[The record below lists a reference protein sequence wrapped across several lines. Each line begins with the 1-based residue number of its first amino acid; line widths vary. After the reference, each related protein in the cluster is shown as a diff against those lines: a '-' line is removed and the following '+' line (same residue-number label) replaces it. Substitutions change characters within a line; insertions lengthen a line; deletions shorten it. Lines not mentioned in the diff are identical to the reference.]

1 MFRILIFTAANF
13 GILLVMGIVFQII
26 GLDIFLIQTSAGFNT
41 TGVMAFA
48 ACFGFGGAF
57 VSLALSKFMAKRGM
71 RVQIIESPSNQT
83 ERWLVETSGFFLLW
97 RLCLYGAT
105 VCGWVWMRRR
115 LLARESGMEA
125 RRRLLRAEVA
135 GVVGIVALEASL
147 LMQAT

>member
-1 MFRILIFTAANF
+1 M
-13 GILLVMGIVFQII
+13 VC
-26 GLDIFLIQTSAGFNT
+26 D
-41 TGVMAFA
+41 
-48 ACFGFGGAF
+48 GG
-57 VSLALSKFMAKRGM
+57 R
-71 RVQIIESPSNQT
+71 
-83 ERWLVETSGFFLLW
+83 LW

>member
-1 MFRILIFTAANF
+1 MNLTWGPRWLLIRRVAKVLLWAMLLLAAAVLIN
-13 GILLVMGIVFQII
+13 IV
-26 GLDIFLIQTSAGFNT
+26 DIHFLGSVVGW
-41 TGVMAFA
+41 
-48 ACFGFGGAF
+48 
-57 VSLALSKFMAKRGM
+57 
-71 RVQIIESPSNQT
+71 